1 MTKGATRPRPDTRAE
16 LLAAARR
23 VIQRDGFAA
32 ATVGEIT
39 REAGASLGLLNYHF
53 GSKDE
58 VVAEAFAEIALGELA
73 ELEEIARRPASAT
86 DRLVAYLDASEWGD
100 RESWTMWIDA
110 WGGAPRLD
118 TLQATLARYAQ
129 GWRAALADVL
139 ADGASAG
146 DWTCEDPDETAAL
159 LVAAID
165 GIGLQ
170 SIIHPAEVPPGR
182 ASRWA
187 RRVASLELGVAL
199 PEGPAPAA
207 SPSPERT
214 AIELRM
220 PIRGRDLDAGGTV
233 HPAVQLAFLEEA
245 RGAWLD
251 ERLGEGERP
260 LLARVAMD
268 FRRALRP
275 DDGEVIVSCALR
287 RAGRSSIGT
296 DETITTAGGDLVVRA
311 DATLVAVDARMR
323 RPRTLTAAEREA
335 LAR

>member
-1 MTKGATRPRPDTRAE
+1 MTKGAARARPDTRGE

-23 VIQRDGFAA
+23 VIRRDGFAA

-73 ELEEIARRPASAT
+73 ELEEIARRPDPAT
-86 DRLVAYLDASEWGD
+86 ERLVAYLDASEWGD
-100 RESWTMWIDA
+100 RESWAMWIDA
-110 WGGAPRLD
+110 WAGASRLD
-118 TLQATLARYAQ
+118 TLQSTLARYAH

-146 DWTCEDPDETAAL
+146 EWTCADPDETAAL
-159 LVAAID
+159 LVAMID
-165 GIGLQ
+165 GVGLQ
-170 SIIHPAEVPPGR
+170 SILHPREVPPER
-182 ASRWA
+182 ASGWA

-199 PEGPAPAA
+199 PERPAPRRSA
-207 SPSPERT
+207 PER
-214 AIELRM
+214 AALELRM

-245 RGAWLD
+245 RGAWLE
-251 ERLGEGERP
+251 ERLGPERP
-260 LLARVAMD
+260 LLARIAMD
-268 FRRALRP
+268 FRAALRP
-275 DDGEVIVSCALR
+275 ADGAVVVSCALR

-296 DETITTAGGDLVVRA
+296 DETITTAAGALVVRA
-311 DATLVAVDARMR
+311 EATLVAVDPSTR
-323 RPRTLTAAEREA
+323 RPRTLTAGEREA
-335 LAR
+335 LSR

>member
-1 MTKGATRPRPDTRAE
+1 MTKGGARTRPDTRSE

-73 ELEEIARRPASAT
+73 ELEEIARRPDPAME
-86 DRLVAYLDASEWGD
+86 RLVAYLDASEWGD
-100 RESWTMWIDA
+100 RESWAMWIDA

-118 TLQATLARYAQ
+118 ALQATVARYAD

-139 ADGASAG
+139 GDGVSAG
-146 DWTCEDPDETAAL
+146 EWVCGDPDETAAL
-159 LVAAID
+159 LVAVIA
-165 GIGLQ
+165 GIGLR
-170 SIIHPAEVPPGR
+170 SIVHPREVPPER
-182 ASRWA
+182 AAGWA
-187 RRVASLELGVAL
+187 RRVVSLELGVTL
-199 PEGPAPAA
+199 PEHPAPRRPA
-207 SPSPERT
+207 PERT
-214 AIELRM
+214 SLELRM

-251 ERLGEGERP
+251 ERLGPGERP

-268 FRRALRP
+268 FRGALRP
-275 DDGEVIVSCALR
+275 DDGEVVVSCGLR

-296 DETITTAGGDLVVRA
+296 EETITTSGGDLVVRA
-311 DATLVAVDARMR
+311 DATLVAVDLATR
-323 RPRTLTAAEREA
+323 RPRMLTPHEREA
-335 LAR
+335 LSR

>member
-1 MTKGATRPRPDTRAE
+1 MSRGATRPRPDTRAE

-23 VIQRDGFAA
+23 VIQREGFAG

-39 REAGASLGLLNYHF
+39 SEGGASLGLLNYHF

-58 VVAEAFAEIALGELA
+58 IVAQAFAEIALGELA
-73 ELEEIARRPASAT
+73 ELEEIARRPEPAAE
-86 DRLVAYLDASEWGD
+86 RLVAYLDASDWGG
-100 RESWTMWIDA
+100 RESWAMWIDA

-118 TLQATLARYAQ
+118 ALQATLARYAQ

-139 ADGASAG
+139 ADGAGAG
-146 DWTCEDPDETAAL
+146 EWTCADPDETAAR
-159 LVAAID
+159 LVAVID

-170 SIIHPAEVPPGR
+170 AIVHPREVPPER
-182 ASRWA
+182 ASAWA

-199 PEGPAPAA
+199 PERPAPRTPA
-207 SPSPERT
+207 PERT
-214 AIELRM
+214 TFELRM

-251 ERLGEGERP
+251 ERLAGAERP

-268 FRRALRP
+268 FRGALRP
-275 DDGEVIVSCALR
+275 ADGEVVVSCALR

-296 DETITTAGGDLVVRA
+296 DETITTAAGELVVRA
-311 DATLVAVDARMR
+311 DATLVAVDPQTR
-323 RPRTLTAAEREA
+323 RPRTLTPAEREA
-335 LAR
+335 LSR